1 MLPQR
6 KHICLSTQEEAA
18 YFHSV
23 LTSLS
28 SGLIKM
34 SKEIIRLCIYRTS
47 SKILRVIYTCGP
59 FTFSLFIPHV
69 REAIHFPPE
78 VEQKSQLSILV
89 NLSHI
94 SSSSSTASRRK
105 TRRGEKKLS
114 AGVLA
119 LAVSSSVIGSYA
131 AEGISHTTMTSVVA
145 AYIETCL
152 QVLSDLAGTL
162 IMRQPHSHK
171 LQGSLITYIYLASGM
186 ALQPSTLPV
195 VPQLIAVQKV
205 WVRLHN
211 CTF

>member
-34 SKEIIRLCIYRTS
+34 SKEIIRLCIYRMS

-94 SSSSSTASRRK
+94 SSSSSTASLRK
-105 TRRGEKKLS
+105 TWRGEKIVCWGFGFGRLQFCNRFLCCGGYFSYYNDICGCSLYRSMPAGFKWPCWDTHHEAVTLAQTAGKPDHLHIPSFWDGS
-114 AGVLA
+114 AAKHSACCTPTNYCTESLGT
-119 LAVSSSVIGSYA
+119 SS
-131 AEGISHTTMTSVVA
+131 
-145 AYIETCL
+145 
-152 QVLSDLAGTL
+152 
-162 IMRQPHSHK
+162 
-171 LQGSLITYIYLASGM
+171 
-186 ALQPSTLPV
+186 
-195 VPQLIAVQKV
+195 
-205 WVRLHN
+205 
-211 CTF
+211 